1 MLHATITKST
11 LQFLERLK
19 KNNDRDWFT
28 EHKDAFKEEEDKV
41 KEFFNSVL
49 QKVAVHDEIE
59 RLKIFRIY
67 RDVRFSK
74 DKTPYKHNFSASLSR
89 AGLHR
94 RGGYYIHIQPQGS
107 FIATGFWNPE
117 KADLLRI
124 RKEWELDTNEL
135 VAIIEKESFK

>member
-28 EHKDAFKEEEDKV
+28 EHKDAFKEEEAKV

-74 DKTPYKHNFSASLSR
+74 DKTPYKH
-89 AGLHR
+89 
-94 RGGYYIHIQPQGS
+94 
-107 FIATGFWNPE
+107 
-117 KADLLRI
+117 
-124 RKEWELDTNEL
+124 
-135 VAIIEKESFK
+135 